1 MRILIFLL
9 GVILSFNSFGDD
21 KLSVTNTS
29 VESNTEF
36 SFEVNLEN
44 SSPISA
50 IQFDLDLDMTM
61 FKLEDGS
68 SLNSSRV
75 DDHQLSLSKISDSK
89 LRFIIFSSSN
99 KNLVTGSGKL
109 ITVKLKSK
117 YEPGSYSVNFSN
129 IIASN
134 ASEESVSVTGESGSI
149 TLEAPKMVINTTSIN
164 FDRVPLGQTKN
175 MSFTVYNQGNKE
187 LTITKIRDDISPFE
201 SVTSFPLTV
210 SAGSSKNIELKFT
223 STTKGTYSSTLQI
236 DSNEPNPNRA
246 NHKITLSAI
255 SFAVNELRIGNFN
268 GYSNKPIEIIVK
280 VNNMEKFTGFQ
291 FDLNLPHGFEY
302 VSSSEKYLGRETNHQ
317 LGAAAGTN
325 KITFIGYSSTNANFT
340 GEDGNLFSFEI
351 IANVQYGYYTLY
363 MNNVIL
369 TDSTTQNILSD
380 YYNGSVQ
387 IASPRMGLSTTNINF
402 GNVDLTDSV
411 TASIEVRNYGN
422 DTLKVTSVN
431 FESDEVSWDIESPFI
446 LLNWE
451 SKYGN
456 FKFKPTNAGTHS
468 SKVLINHNDPNKV
481 SKINFSANVFS
492 PNYFY
497 IQSRTARV
505 GESIDMPFS
514 LRNNNEVTGF
524 QFDIEEPDK
533 LTFDLSNIA
542 LSSRKSDHTITYSKI
557 ADKKYRIIC
566 YSPTSKVFSGSDGE
580 ILYIPTQI
588 SSDITPTSVSF
599 NLSNVLISDV
609 NMTNVLSPTF
619 SDGYLTIENNITPV
633 TNDDAYSTNEN
644 TTLSVDKDSG
654 ILSNDSDGNNDVL
667 EAILVSNVSNGTL
680 SLSSDGSFEY
690 VPDTDYSG
698 NDSFTYKTNDGF
710 ENGNTATVYISVL
723 KVAAP
728 TGNDDNYSTNEEEVL
743 TVNES
748 NGVLTNDTDENTNI
762 LTAVLV
768 SGVSNG
774 SLSLNSNGS
783 FSYTPNANYF
793 GEDNFS
799 YKPNN
804 GTVDGNVTLVKITI
818 INVNDAPVSSDVTVT
833 TDEDTQKEITLSA
846 SDVDGD
852 ALVYSVVD
860 QPSNGSVTI
869 SGSTATYKP
878 ASNYNGNDSF
888 TYRVNDGTV
897 NSNTATVSITVTPVN
912 DAPVSSDIN
921 TTATEDTQKDIT
933 LSASD
938 VEGSSLTYS
947 IVSGTSN
954 GTTSLSGNVVTY
966 TPNTNYNGSDSFTY
980 RVNDGT
986 VNSNTATVSITIT
999 PVNDAPVSSDVS
1011 VTTDEDTQ
1019 KDITLST
1026 SDGDGDALVYSVVDQ
1041 PSNGSVTISGST
1053 ATYIPTSNYN
1063 GNDSFTYKVNDGTVD
1078 GNTATVS
1085 ITITPVNDA
1094 PKFTKNSYSFNISES
1109 DTVNT
1114 ELFQVTA
1121 SDAESDKLT
1130 YAMETSNVPFSVVD
1144 STGILKLDSV
1154 LDYETKSSYSF
1165 TLTVSDGLKGDTA
1178 TIGVTLKDEQP
1189 SISITPSS
1197 IDFGLT
1203 EVGLEYTK
1211 NISILNE
1218 GKDTLHIKKI
1228 ESNLSS
1234 AITISLPEG
1243 DYILAGSG
1251 KSYEIKYNPT
1261 DIVKEEGF
1269 FTILNNSN
1277 APDKKIYIQSEVLA
1291 ENFIYF
1297 NSINPFPSEKDTL
1310 KFILKNPNS
1319 VIGFQLD
1326 IGISEGITYYFDSI
1340 YLSNRKSDHSI
1351 SASLVEENKIR
1362 IISYSLSSSSFSGND
1377 GILFYLPIEIPD
1389 TLKAKVYTLSA
1400 LKTVISNVSGINI
1413 AKNLATIG
1421 TIKVGNFTPIA
1432 SNDSYVTDEDITL
1445 TISATN
1451 GVLANDS
1458 DVENDSIGADLISDV
1473 SNGILT
1479 LNSEGSF
1486 EYIPDLNFFGSDS
1499 FTYKTSDVYGSSDSA
1514 TVNLTITSVNDAPIG
1529 IADNY
1534 FVNEDNT
1541 LIANSVNN
1549 NVGVLSNDTD
1559 EENDTL
1565 TAVLVSN
1572 VSNGNLILSS
1582 DGTFQYTPNANYFG
1596 NDEFTYKANDKF
1608 LETDTTKVSI
1618 SINSVNDEPV
1628 SSDISVTTDEDTQ
1641 KEITLSASDVDGDA
1655 LVYSV
1660 VDQPSNGSVT
1670 ISGSTATYKPAS
1682 NYNGNDSFTYRVY
1695 DGTVNSNTA
1704 TVSITVTPIDD
1715 APIAL
1720 PDFYTT
1726 QENIPIT
1733 IFSNVGIISNDIEV
1747 ESQELTINLIDDVSH
1762 GLLNLEPDGSFEYTP
1777 ATDYFGEDTF
1787 TYTISDGLLVSDTTT
1802 VTIEILET
1810 NYPPVTSDISRSTT
1824 EDTPVDIKLLATD
1837 QNDDN
1842 ISFKINL
1849 NPSNGS
1855 LFINEDIVTY
1865 SPDADFYGVDSLKYY
1880 ADDGRGG
1887 ISNTSTVTITVDSV
1901 YDIPTVDISI
1911 LDTLIYEYESTK
1923 MIATLQGVDAGDAEV
1938 NVPFT
1943 LSGTVSPDDYTISG
1957 NSINIPISSTEVEIT
1972 ITAVNDTENENDE
1985 VLVITFEG
1993 ATNATYSGTN
2003 SLELTIKDDDL
2014 PLALENEELI
2024 KNIYPNPTSERVTI
2038 ELRKNRK
2045 ILGVR
2050 VHDFSGK
2057 IVKSVKGNN
2066 SSSFTLPLH
2075 GMGDGI
2081 YLLRVETDFENIV
2094 KKIIIDKK

>member
-1 MRILIFLL
+1 
-9 GVILSFNSFGDD
+9 
-21 KLSVTNTS
+21 
-29 VESNTEF
+29 
-36 SFEVNLEN
+36 
-44 SSPISA
+44 
-50 IQFDLDLDMTM
+50 
-61 FKLEDGS
+61 
-68 SLNSSRV
+68 
-75 DDHQLSLSKISDSK
+75 
-89 LRFIIFSSSN
+89 
-99 KNLVTGSGKL
+99 
-109 ITVKLKSK
+109 
-117 YEPGSYSVNFSN
+117 
-129 IIASN
+129 
-134 ASEESVSVTGESGSI
+134 
-149 TLEAPKMVINTTSIN
+149 
-164 FDRVPLGQTKN
+164 
-175 MSFTVYNQGNKE
+175 
-187 LTITKIRDDISPFE
+187 
-201 SVTSFPLTV
+201 
-210 SAGSSKNIELKFT
+210 
-223 STTKGTYSSTLQI
+223 
-236 DSNEPNPNRA
+236 
-246 NHKITLSAI
+246 
-255 SFAVNELRIGNFN
+255 
-268 GYSNKPIEIIVK
+268 
-280 VNNMEKFTGFQ
+280 
-291 FDLNLPHGFEY
+291 
-302 VSSSEKYLGRETNHQ
+302 
-317 LGAAAGTN
+317 
-325 KITFIGYSSTNANFT
+325 
-340 GEDGNLFSFEI
+340 
-351 IANVQYGYYTLY
+351 
-363 MNNVIL
+363 
-369 TDSTTQNILSD
+369 
-380 YYNGSVQ
+380 
-387 IASPRMGLSTTNINF
+387 
-402 GNVDLTDSV
+402 
-411 TASIEVRNYGN
+411 
-422 DTLKVTSVN
+422 
-431 FESDEVSWDIESPFI
+431 
-446 LLNWE
+446 
-451 SKYGN
+451 
-456 FKFKPTNAGTHS
+456 
-468 SKVLINHNDPNKV
+468 
-481 SKINFSANVFS
+481 
-492 PNYFY
+492 
-497 IQSRTARV
+497 
-505 GESIDMPFS
+505 
-514 LRNNNEVTGF
+514 
-524 QFDIEEPDK
+524 
-533 LTFDLSNIA
+533 
-542 LSSRKSDHTITYSKI
+542 
-557 ADKKYRIIC
+557 
-566 YSPTSKVFSGSDGE
+566 
-580 ILYIPTQI
+580 
-588 SSDITPTSVSF
+588 
-599 NLSNVLISDV
+599 
-609 NMTNVLSPTF
+609 
-619 SDGYLTIENNITPV
+619 
-633 TNDDAYSTNEN
+633 
-644 TTLSVDKDSG
+644 
-654 ILSNDSDGNNDVL
+654 
-667 EAILVSNVSNGTL
+667 
-680 SLSSDGSFEY
+680 
-690 VPDTDYSG
+690 
-698 NDSFTYKTNDGF
+698 
-710 ENGNTATVYISVL
+710 
-723 KVAAP
+723 
-728 TGNDDNYSTNEEEVL
+728 
-743 TVNES
+743 
-748 NGVLTNDTDENTNI
+748 
-762 LTAVLV
+762 
-768 SGVSNG
+768 
-774 SLSLNSNGS
+774 
-783 FSYTPNANYF
+783 
-793 GEDNFS
+793 
-799 YKPNN
+799 
-804 GTVDGNVTLVKITI
+804 
-818 INVNDAPVSSDVTVT
+818 
-833 TDEDTQKEITLSA
+833 
-846 SDVDGD
+846 
-852 ALVYSVVD
+852 
-860 QPSNGSVTI
+860 
-869 SGSTATYKP
+869 
-878 ASNYNGNDSF
+878 
-888 TYRVNDGTV
+888 
-897 NSNTATVSITVTPVN
+897 
-912 DAPVSSDIN
+912 
-921 TTATEDTQKDIT
+921 
-933 LSASD
+933 
-938 VEGSSLTYS
+938 
-947 IVSGTSN
+947 
-954 GTTSLSGNVVTY
+954 
-966 TPNTNYNGSDSFTY
+966 
-980 RVNDGT
+980 VNDGT

-1114 ELFQVTA
+1114 DLFQVTA

-1277 APDKKIYIQSEVLA
+1277 APNKKIYIQSEVLA

-1670 ISGSTATYKPAS
+1670 
-1682 NYNGNDSFTYRVY
+1682 
-1695 DGTVNSNTA
+1695 
-1704 TVSITVTPIDD
+1704 
-1715 APIAL
+1715 
-1720 PDFYTT
+1720 
-1726 QENIPIT
+1726 
-1733 IFSNVGIISNDIEV
+1733 
-1747 ESQELTINLIDDVSH
+1747 
-1762 GLLNLEPDGSFEYTP
+1762 
-1777 ATDYFGEDTF
+1777 
-1787 TYTISDGLLVSDTTT
+1787 
-1802 VTIEILET
+1802 
-1810 NYPPVTSDISRSTT
+1810 
-1824 EDTPVDIKLLATD
+1824 
-1837 QNDDN
+1837 
-1842 ISFKINL
+1842 
-1849 NPSNGS
+1849 
-1855 LFINEDIVTY
+1855 
-1865 SPDADFYGVDSLKYY
+1865 
-1880 ADDGRGG
+1880 
-1887 ISNTSTVTITVDSV
+1887 
-1901 YDIPTVDISI
+1901 
-1911 LDTLIYEYESTK
+1911 
-1923 MIATLQGVDAGDAEV
+1923 
-1938 NVPFT
+1938 
-1943 LSGTVSPDDYTISG
+1943 
-1957 NSINIPISSTEVEIT
+1957 
-1972 ITAVNDTENENDE
+1972 
-1985 VLVITFEG
+1985 
-1993 ATNATYSGTN
+1993 
-2003 SLELTIKDDDL
+2003 
-2014 PLALENEELI
+2014 
-2024 KNIYPNPTSERVTI
+2024 
-2038 ELRKNRK
+2038 
-2045 ILGVR
+2045 
-2050 VHDFSGK
+2050 
-2057 IVKSVKGNN
+2057 
-2066 SSSFTLPLH
+2066 
-2075 GMGDGI
+2075 
-2081 YLLRVETDFENIV
+2081 
-2094 KKIIIDKK
+2094 